1 MIKNYL
7 RALALVATVGWL
19 GGLSAATPVN
29 PVDYTGLRTGG
40 TGVTGT
46 TPWSNPGV
54 FQLGWNIS
62 QAGPLFHY
70 AYSLNISE
78 KNPSHILIEL
88 SDSITPENM
97 NTVIT
102 NMQLNGSPISDPVPT
117 LFSPS
122 DPGNSNPGL
131 PGNLYGMKINFP
143 VGSDSWL
150 LTFDSTRQPVWG
162 DFYSKDGK
170 SGDHF
175 VYAYNTGFG
184 IDPPAGLLSYVPWI
198 PTPDTHDV
206 PVPEPSTYLLL
217 MTALGLGAFMTQRR
231 RAKVGQ
237 EG

>member
-1 MIKNYL
+1 MIKNYI
-7 RALALVATVGWL
+7 RAMAVAATVGLL
-19 GGLSAATPVN
+19 GGLSAATPVD
-29 PVDYTGLRTGG
+29 PGDYTGSRTAGM
-40 TGVTGT
+40 GVTGT
-46 TPWSNPGV
+46 LPWSLPGV

-78 KNPSHILIEL
+78 KNPSHILLEL

-97 NTVIT
+97 NSVIT
-102 NMQLNGSPISDPVPT
+102 NMQLNGSSIANPVPT
-117 LFSPS
+117 LFDPPSP
-122 DPGNSNPGL
+122 SNPGL
-131 PGNLYGMKINFP
+131 PGPLYGMKIDFP
-143 VGSDSWL
+143 FGSTSWL

-162 DFYSKDGK
+162 DFYSKDGT
-170 SGDHF
+170 GAEGF

-217 MTALGLGAFMTQRR
+217 MTALGLGAFITQRR